1 MARPRVHDDTLR
13 SRLLEVASE
22 AIAAAGEGA
31 VTVRGVAA
39 AAGTSA
45 SAVYALFG
53 SREALVGAVSAE
65 GFRRFG
71 HRLAAV
77 PRTADPR
84 ADLLALGLA
93 YRDSALAGP
102 HFYRVMFE
110 RAVAPA
116 GQTGP
121 ATEHA
126 TFRVLRDAVARVL
139 AAAGHDGGTGADG
152 PAVGPSG
159 GPADGAV
166 HGAVHGALDARAHD
180 AALALWGL
188 VHGLVSLELAG
199 LTPGDDA
206 ARAARY
212 EAALRG
218 AGPALLG
225 GGPAPR

>member
-1 MARPRVHDDTLR
+1 MARPRVHDDALR
-13 SRLLEVASE
+13 TRLLEVTSE
-22 AIAAAGEGA
+22 VIAAEGEGA

-53 SREALVGAVSAE
+53 SREALVAEVSAE

-71 HRLAAV
+71 QRLAAV
-77 PRTADPR
+77 PRTADPG

-93 YRDSALAGP
+93 YRDSALAAP

-116 GQTGP
+116 GRHGP
-121 ATEHA
+121 STEHA
-126 TFRVLRDAVARVL
+126 TFGVLRDAVARTL
-139 AAAGHDGGTGADG
+139 G
-152 PAVGPSG
+152 PDA
-159 GPADGAV
+159 PA
-166 HGAVHGALDARAHD
+166 ARAQD

-188 VHGLVSLELAG
+188 VHGLVSLDLAG
-199 LTPGDDA
+199 LAPGNDA

-212 EAALRG
+212 RAALEA

-225 GGPAPR
+225 